1 MKGIKLCFRI
11 SMITLQPIQSSIK
24 NLEMSD
30 FNRPFTSMFN
40 VTSFE
45 NNQGLYYESYG
56 DIRLSH
62 LSWKLVTYLDL
73 DTLISKYAMIMKYY
87 EATTEICKKMTE
99 RFGSVEIS
107 NTCELFMQQ
116 FSRATLPYLNEI
128 DANHRSLMLAIG
140 YTHTEETRIRRGLGS
155 AFRRVANVL
164 YGICS
169 KIDIEFIISRIME
182 LNRTKVNSLN
192 LTPEKIR
199 ISQTETN
206 HATQQIQKQQQKLE
220 ENLQFLQQ
228 QTNNSIKNI
237 NRLEFKTRI
246 LEQVLLFEVL
256 LNKYAYETQNLVA
269 ILNTA
274 IDGKLHT
281 SMFTP
286 QKLYREL
293 LEIKMDIPI
302 GNALPLEVNTET
314 LIEFYRISEITII
327 HKNNYLIYVMEIPL
341 ISSDE
346 YTMYHPI
353 PLPIQYNGNTIILID
368 PELDYIG
375 FSRDNEHFLTLR
387 LEQWEKCVQA
397 TPYKICKD
405 IQQIH
410 YSAASELCVISLF
423 TNHQSSSNNCKVKF
437 LSLHSSIWH
446 KLSQTNSWIYYS
458 QPEIG
463 TITCQN
469 SSQTSKIEISGVGRL
484 TLSPLCKI
492 HIGNSILFTTN
503 RPIKNT
509 LHDIIPDYKK
519 NNLMKLLEESVKNV
533 LPQNI
538 TDNILSKDLNHLVNI
553 ASDISKLPHVSSEPL
568 LILRIEFYVITI
580 YVFAIFFAMTI
591 SIIIYKL
598 RINRIK
604 TYNPEI
610 PDSKS
615 SISQVDIQV

>member
-1 MKGIKLCFRI
+1 
-11 SMITLQPIQSSIK
+11 MITLQPIQSSIK

-30 FNRPFTSMFN
+30 FNRPFTSIFN

-87 EATTEICKKMTE
+87 EATTEICKKMTGH
-99 RFGSVEIS
+99 FGSVEIS
-107 NTCELFMQQ
+107 NICELFMQQ

-164 YGICS
+164 HGICS

-182 LNRTKVNSLN
+182 LNRTQVNSLN

-206 HATQQIQKQQQKLE
+206 HTTQQIQKQQQKLE

-228 QTNNSIKNI
+228 QTNNSIENI

-269 ILNTA
+269 ILNA
-274 IDGKLHT
+274 AVDGKLHT

-302 GNALPLEVNTET
+302 GNALPLEVSTET

-387 LEQWEKCVQA
+387 LEKWEKCVQA

-423 TNHQSSSNNCKVKF
+423 TNHQSSSNNCKAKF
-437 LSLHSSIWH
+437 LSLHSPIWH

-509 LHDIIPDYKK
+509 QHDIIPDYKK

-553 ASDISKLPHVSSEPL
+553 ASDISKLPHVSSKPL

-580 YVFAIFFAMTI
+580 YVFSIFFAMTI